1 MPAGPMDALGA
12 FSYLS
17 DNLPTWITRVTDLTA
32 HTAAKNAEYAEAY
45 KKHATTAGKPRRR
58 RKNSS
63 VCSIRTE
70 ELFPSTQIP
79 NAPTPS
85 NVADQNQN
93 PATNDSTCALNE
105 STENSRKR
113 GTDHDDAPSF
123 EDPTASL
130 VSTRHNLIIHYDGH
144 TQKVLEDIVRNIAT
158 ARNNIRRGRMAQL
171 PRMGFRAGMPSIP
184 GRGPP
189 DAVLSSIR
197 SARNRG
203 LPGPQKET
211 SAFDLADK
219 QLEVA
224 HGLCESAA
232 CQFLRSGDCKSE
244 LSSVNEKFKL
254 LLNISGVEV
263 RRLKEEQERAPP
275 EPEKEETAIEPQLP
289 TSIPAIEP
297 SEKLKPASPNEA
309 ATGAIEVDDDT
320 SASMEPID
328 LRAFRANRMARMR
341 RAPA

>member
-17 DNLPTWITRVTDLTA
+17 DNLPTWITRVTDLAA

-45 KKHATTAGKPRRR
+45 KKHATTADKPRRR

-70 ELFPSTQIP
+70 DIRQVHNAST
-79 NAPTPS
+79 TG
-85 NVADQNQN
+85 VADQNQN
-93 PATNDSTCALNE
+93 LATCTQNE
-105 STENSRKR
+105 SNENSRKR
-113 GTDHDDAPSF
+113 RTGDDDAPSF
-123 EDPTASL
+123 EDPTPSL

-144 TQKVLEDIVRNIAT
+144 TQKVLEDMVRNIVT
-158 ARNNIRRGRMAQL
+158 ARNNIRRGRMSQL
-171 PRMGFRAGMPSIP
+171 PRIGFRQGMPSIP
-184 GRGPP
+184 GCGPP

-197 SARNRG
+197 NARNRG
-203 LPGPQKET
+203 PPGPQKET
-211 SAFDLADK
+211 AAFDLADK

-232 CQFLRSGDCKSE
+232 YQFLRSGDCNSE
-244 LSSVNEKFKL
+244 LSSVDEKFKML
-254 LLNISGVEV
+254 LDMSSVEV
-263 RRLKEEQERAPP
+263 RRLKEEQERATP
-275 EPEKEETAIEPQLP
+275 EPGKEETTIEPQLS
-289 TSIPAIEP
+289 TSTSAIEP
-297 SEKLKPASPNEA
+297 NEKLKPASPNGA
-309 ATGAIEVDDDT
+309 ATGAIEVDDDS

-328 LRAFRANRMARMR
+328 LKAFRANRMARMG

>member
-1 MPAGPMDALGA
+1 MDALGA

-17 DNLPTWITRVTDLTA
+17 DNLPTWITRVTDLAA
-32 HTAAKNAEYAEAY
+32 HTAAKNVEYAEAY
-45 KKHATTAGKPRRR
+45 KKHATTTGKPRRR

-70 ELFPSTQIP
+70 ELFHSTQIP
-79 NAPTPS
+79 DAPTPS
-85 NVADQNQN
+85 NVANQKQDSAIN
-93 PATNDSTCALNE
+93 NSTCALNE

-171 PRMGFRAGMPSIP
+171 PRMGFRAGMPSMS

-203 LPGPQKET
+203 PPGPQKET
-211 SAFDLADK
+211 TAFDLADK

-232 CQFLRSGDCKSE
+232 YQFLRSGDCKSE
-244 LSSVNEKFKL
+244 LSSVDEKFKML
-254 LLNISGVEV
+254 LDISGVEV
-263 RRLKEEQERAPP
+263 RRLKEEQDRAPT
-275 EPEKEETAIEPQLP
+275 EPGKEETAIEPQLP
-289 TSIPAIEP
+289 TSISAIEP
-297 SEKLKPASPNEA
+297 SEKFKPASPNGA

-328 LRAFRANRMARMR
+328 LKAFRANRMARMGR
-341 RAPA
+341 RPA

>member
-17 DNLPTWITRVTDLTA
+17 DNLPTWITRVTDLA
-32 HTAAKNAEYAEAY
+32 VHTAAKNTEYAEAY

-63 VCSIRTE
+63 VCSIHTE
-70 ELFPSTQIP
+70 DTFPSTQIP
-79 NAPTPS
+79 ETPTTGA
-85 NVADQNQN
+85 ADQNQD
-93 PATNDSTCALNE
+93 PAANDYCTQNE
-105 STENSRKR
+105 SNENSRKR
-113 GTDHDDAPSF
+113 RTDDDAAASF

-144 TQKVLEDIVRNIAT
+144 TQKILEDMVRNIVT
-158 ARNNIRRGRMAQL
+158 ARNNIRRGRMSQL
-171 PRMGFRAGMPSIP
+171 PRMGFRQGMPSMP

-203 LPGPQKET
+203 PPGPQKET
-211 SAFDLADK
+211 AAFDLADK

-232 CQFLRSGDCKSE
+232 YQFLRSGDCKSE
-244 LSSVNEKFKL
+244 LSSVDEKFKML
-254 LLNISGVEV
+254 LDMSSVEV
-263 RRLKEEQERAPP
+263 RRLKEQERPPP
-275 EPEKEETAIEPQLP
+275 EPEKEEIAMEPQLSTSISAIEPN
-289 TSIPAIEP
+289 
-297 SEKLKPASPNEA
+297 EKLKPASPNGA
-309 ATGAIEVDDDT
+309 ATGPIEVDDDT
-320 SASMEPID
+320 SASLESID
-328 LRAFRANRMARMR
+328 LKAFRANRMARMG

>member
-12 FSYLS
+12 FSYMS
-17 DNLPTWITRVTDLTA
+17 DNLPTWITHITDLA
-32 HTAAKNAEYAEAY
+32 AYTAAKNAEYAEAY
-45 KKHATTAGKPRRR
+45 KKHATIAGKPRRR

-63 VCSIRTE
+63 VCSIHTE
-70 ELFPSTQIP
+70 DILPSTQVP
-79 NAPTPS
+79 DTPTTG
-85 NVADQNQN
+85 VADQNQD
-93 PATNDSTCALNE
+93 PASCAQNGSNE
-105 STENSRKR
+105 YSRKR
-113 GTDHDDAPSF
+113 RTDDDDAPSF

-144 TQKVLEDIVRNIAT
+144 TQEVLENMVRNIVT
-158 ARNNIRRGRMAQL
+158 ARNNIRRGRMSQL
-171 PRMGFRAGMPSIP
+171 PRMGFRQGIPSMP

-203 LPGPQKET
+203 PPGPQKET
-211 SAFDLADK
+211 AAFDLADK

-232 CQFLRSGDCKSE
+232 YQFLRSGDCKSE
-244 LSSVNEKFKL
+244 LSSVDEKFKML
-254 LLNISGVEV
+254 LDMSSVEV
-263 RRLKEEQERAPP
+263 RRLKEQERPPP
-275 EPEKEETAIEPQLP
+275 ELEKEETAIEPQLS
-289 TSIPAIEP
+289 TSISAIEP
-297 SEKLKPASPNEA
+297 NEKLKPASPNGA

-328 LRAFRANRMARMR
+328 LRAFRANRMARMG
-341 RAPA
+341 RAPV